1 MKLSFIEPRPNLSKI
16 VKKYIIID
24 SIEAYERLWILP
36 STGKLIL
43 FNSGID
49 IFLDKYDSNEK
60 TPVMPNE
67 LSLVTKVDNIV
78 HLSVREGTQLKFP
91 ILGVELYPTAC
102 HHLFLYD
109 SRINSAG
116 YVFFENCLKDTDI
129 SFERLYEIDGLDE
142 QISYIEKGL
151 LSLKEKAPTLDST
164 YANIEKIIEYIME
177 TLKKVNV
184 TDILEKF
191 DYSRTSLERDFK
203 KVTGYT
209 AKEFIQIMRFCH
221 IFKDLIING
230 YDFMKLEYEFFDQS
244 HMNKAFKKFIDIPP
258 SKLQA
263 YIQDNNIE
271 IYQLQETY
279 E

>member
-1 MKLSFIEPRPNLSKI
+1 MKLSFIEPRSELSKI
-16 VKKYIIID
+16 VKKYIIIE
-24 SIEAYERLWILP
+24 SIEAYEKLWILP
-36 STGKLIL
+36 STGKLIF

-49 IFLDKYDSNEK
+49 IFLDKYDSNKK

-78 HLSVREGTQLKFP
+78 QLSVREGTELKFP
-91 ILGVELYPTAC
+91 ILGVELTSTAC
-102 HHLFLYD
+102 NRLFLYD
-109 SRINSAG
+109 SRINSDG
-116 YVFFENCLKDTDI
+116 YVFFEDCLKPTGI
-129 SFERLYEIDGLDE
+129 SFDKIYEKDGLDE

-151 LSLKEKAPTLDST
+151 LGLKDKASPMEST
-164 YANIEKIIEYIME
+164 YAAIEKIIEYIME

-184 TDILEKF
+184 TDILEQF

-203 KVTGYT
+203 KITGYT

-221 IFKDLIING
+221 IFKDLIVNG

-271 IYQLQETY
+271 IYQLQKTY